1 MVIIYLIL
9 NISIMIHN
17 KCKRFCCDE
26 RMKFKTK
33 SIDIS
38 SMAFKNV
45 VLVHNSDLAKL
56 GVKAHD
62 RLLIEYKN
70 KKISAIVDV
79 TKSFIEPG
87 YIGIYKSVRD
97 TLQVPEATEV
107 EVSLTAAPD
116 SITYIQ
122 KKMRDK
128 RPYTKEEINAILSD
142 IYDRDL
148 SAIEIS
154 VFLLTQEYLTMSMEE
169 IEYLT
174 RGMTDLGE
182 RIDWGKEVVYTKH
195 SIGGVPGNKVSL
207 LIVPIVAAAGLL
219 IPKLSTR
226 AITSPAGTADT
237 MEIFAPIAF
246 SAEEIK
252 KMALKNRGVICW
264 GGKLDLSPADSI
276 ISAVESML
284 NLDPEPQILASILS
298 KQLALG
304 VSKMVLDLP
313 QGYHTKVET
322 LEDARKFSH
331 KFIQLADRIGIELEC
346 GITYG
351 SQPVGHTIGPALEAK
366 EALETLMG
374 HGPNSLIEKSTML
387 AGILLELSGKVKRG
401 LGDDMA
407 REILESGKALKKFRE
422 IIAIQGGNPDVQ
434 PEDIAI
440 GEYTHDLNSPMVGYV
455 KGISNDLI
463 KKIARAA
470 GAPKYKGAGIKLHV
484 KEGRKISEES
494 NLMTIYAESEENL
507 TNALKLLEVQSPFY
521 IESMLLDR
529 IGKI

>member
-1 MVIIYLIL
+1 
-9 NISIMIHN
+9 
-17 KCKRFCCDE
+17 
-26 RMKFKTK
+26 MKFKTK

-45 VLVHNSDLAKL
+45 VLVHHSDLAKL

-62 RLLIEYKN
+62 RLLIEYEN

-79 TKSFIEPG
+79 TRSFIEPG
-87 YIGIYKSVRD
+87 YIGLYKSVRD
-97 TLQVPEATEV
+97 TLQVSNSTEV
-107 EVSLTAAPD
+107 EVSLTASPD
-116 SITYIQ
+116 SIKYIQ

-128 RPYTKEEINAILSD
+128 LPYSKEEIKSILTD

-154 VFLLTQEYLTMSMEE
+154 VFLMTQEYLPMTMDE

-174 RGMTDLGE
+174 REMTDLGDKIE
-182 RIDWGKEVVYTKH
+182 WGEETVYSKH

-207 LIVPIVAAAGLL
+207 LIVPIVAAADLL
-219 IPKLSTR
+219 IPKISTR

-237 MEIFAPIAF
+237 MEIFAPIQFNAD
-246 SAEEIK
+246 EIK
-252 KMALKNRGVICW
+252 EMALKNKGVICW
-264 GGKLDLSPADSI
+264 GGRLDLSPADAI

-304 VSKMVLDLP
+304 VNKMVLDLP

-322 LEDARKFSH
+322 IEDARRFSH

-351 SQPVGHTIGPALEAK
+351 SQPVGYNIGPALEAR

-374 HGPNSLIEKSTML
+374 HGPNSLIEKSLEL
-387 AGILLELSGKVKRG
+387 AGILLELSGRVKRG
-401 LGDDMA
+401 QGADLAND
-407 REILESGKALKKFRE
+407 ILDSGKALQKFRE
-422 IIAIQGGNPDVQ
+422 MIAIQGGDPNVKPA
-434 PEDIAI
+434 DIQI
-440 GEYTHDLNSPMVGYV
+440 GKFTNDYQALMDGYV

-463 KKIARAA
+463 KQIARAA
-470 GAPKYKGAGIKLHV
+470 GAPKYPGAGIKLYV
-484 KEGRKISEES
+484 KEGHKVSEGS
-494 NLMTIYAESEENL
+494 NLMKIHAESEENL
-507 TNALKLLEVQSPFY
+507 SNALKLLEKQSPIY

-529 IGKI
+529 IGKP